1 MYDSLRNRLLSG
13 HNPNVEPIIPGG
25 CPGAELY
32 LRRMGRSRTN
42 PGADGLYARRALI
55 WRLTRTADFGPLASG
70 FGRRRLKAA
79 R

>member
-42 PGADGLYARRALI
+42 PGSVGL
-55 WRLTRTADFGPLASG
+55 
-70 FGRRRLKAA
+70 
-79 R
+79 